1 MNELE
6 KMVWAAAFAAA
17 LAQAKGRA
25 IGDAGRS
32 AAVDADLAV
41 MALRSATDRGESI
54 YVRLTWA
61 RRIILWLKEA
71 FA

>member
-6 KMVWAAAFAAA
+6 KMVWAASFAAA
-17 LAQAKGRA
+17 MAQAKGRA

-41 MALRSATDRGESI
+41 MALRSATDRCESM
-54 YVRLTWA
+54 YVRPSWA
-61 RRIILWLKEA
+61 RRITLWLKEA
-71 FA
+71 FT